1 MAFSR
6 QISARRNKA
15 LITDKGPPPTGRGA
29 TLPIRCGSSSARPAN
44 DLRGVRNMPGELEE
58 FRLVRSLGRGGMGE
72 VYLAYDT
79 VLLRAV
85 AIKLIGSGSSAVRR
99 ERFLT
104 EARAIARL
112 SHPNVVTI
120 HRVGSTHDGR
130 LFLVQELIR
139 GESLDRVP
147 RPMPWREVCQL
158 AIGIARGLYA
168 AHRRGILHCDIK
180 PANVMLDDSG
190 VPRLIDFGLARLSAA
205 GDSSEAVAAA
215 RSRFEPSHASAHGN
229 VAETWDLPAVGVP
242 DRPRP
247 CRTDLCNA
255 ILAGGHRDEPPRA
268 PRSASMGLLGTPRYM
283 APELWRREPANV
295 PSDLY
300 SLGVML
306 YELLVGTVPHPQ
318 TDREELRRATLSG
331 AVRPIHEV
339 APDTPAALMWLV
351 MRCLALD
358 PHARPSSAAW
368 VAHELAALLVGA
380 RDPDQFPP
388 MT

>member
-1 MAFSR
+1 MS
-6 QISARRNKA
+6 
-15 LITDKGPPPTGRGA
+15 
-29 TLPIRCGSSSARPAN
+29 
-44 DLRGVRNMPGELEE
+44 GELEE
-58 FRLVRSLGRGGMGE
+58 FRLVRPLGRGGMGE
-72 VYLAYDT
+72 VYLGYDT
-79 VLLRAV
+79 VLMRAV
-85 AIKLIGSGSSAVRR
+85 AIKLIGSGNSAVRR

-112 SHPNVVTI
+112 SHPNVVAI
-120 HRVGSTHDGR
+120 YRVGSTHDGR

-158 AIGIARGLYA
+158 AIGIARGLES

-205 GDSSEAVAAA
+205 SESWEAIAGEAAA
-215 RSRFEPSHASAHGN
+215 TQSDVLATAWAAPSSAPCRSPGTRLEPSHASADGN

-242 DRPRP
+242 DRPPPR
-247 CRTDLCNA
+247 RRDLCNA
-255 ILAGGHRDEPPRA
+255 ILGGLARDGPPRA
-268 PRSASMGLLGTPRYM
+268 PTSASTGGLVGTPRYM
-283 APELWRREPANV
+283 APELWHGEPANV
-295 PSDLY
+295 RSDLY

-306 YELLVGTVPHPQ
+306 YELLVGTVPHLQ

-331 AVRPIHEV
+331 AVRPIHEL
-339 APDTPAALMWLV
+339 APDTPAALMRLV

-358 PHARPSSAAW
+358 PHARPSSAAL
-368 VAHELAALLVGA
+368 VAQELAASLVGA
-380 RDPDQFPP
+380 S
-388 MT
+388 